1 MSSQNLSSD
10 SIKISVAQMDTIS
23 VRLLQLETCQQFSSL
38 MQMNVNDLK
47 LAKVKQDTLIM
58 ALQVQNIEKDKI
70 ITLKDSIIAKKDVIL
85 NATEDSCK
93 VEKRGIRKRLLLI
106 GGSTTLSGLILG
118 LAWGLLSN

>member
-1 MSSQNLSSD
+1 
-10 SIKISVAQMDTIS
+10 
-23 VRLLQLETCQQFSSL
+23 